1 MKNGAARNQAPN
13 VKISLNNWIIIVAK
27 RGLMITHLGGKQ
39 EMLALQ

>member
-13 VKISLNNWIIIVAK
+13 VKKSLNYYIIIVAK

-39 EMLALQ
+39 EMLTLK